1 MLENGIAGFV
11 RYEVEAEKQ
20 ISPRAKSMGG
30 GYGKS
35 MENPS

>member
-20 ISPRAKSMGG
+20 ISPKAKSMG